1 MDVTRE
7 FNAMI
12 GSLNQL
18 EASANSDLYQDYD
31 FVDDVSSKPFD
42 KKRAIDARMLEIDF
56 FRRMKVYTKVPRHQA
71 NGQKVIRTKWL
82 HIDK

>member
-31 FVDDVSSKPFD
+31 FVDDVSK
-42 KKRAIDARMLEIDF
+42 EISVDP
-56 FRRMKVYTKVPRHQA
+56 TT
-71 NGQKVIRTKWL
+71 GQGWL
-82 HIDK
+82 AVN